1 MFGWK
6 FLEDNF
12 YLEIMMKFF
21 TIIFLFLLTSR
32 GFATSIRS
40 IDIDQIKSSDH
51 TKTFT
56 LPASSGALLISGNGT
71 IPTTALSGTST
82 YVLYFD
88 PTGFGGTDSA
98 FTFND
103 VTKTLNATN
112 ITGNIA
118 TAGQEIRDAFTGNS
132 STTAFTLSFAPP
144 SATTQV
150 KIFQDGILMTYTDDY
165 TISSTTLTMTTAP
178 SIGQKLLV
186 IYSRY

>member
-40 IDIDQIKSSDH
+40 IDIDQIKSS
-51 TKTFT
+51 
-56 LPASSGALLISGNGT
+56 ASSGALLISGNGT